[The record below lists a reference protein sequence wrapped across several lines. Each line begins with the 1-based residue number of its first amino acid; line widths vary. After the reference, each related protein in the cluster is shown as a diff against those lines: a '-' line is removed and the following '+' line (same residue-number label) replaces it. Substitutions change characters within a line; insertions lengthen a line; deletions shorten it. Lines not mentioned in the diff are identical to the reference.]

1 MGLSGGGGEYDVV
14 VGFGW
19 TNGVLL
25 HFLDKYGGVL
35 KYDVGGDG
43 GGVGSI
49 NSLNRN
55 AANVVFSSL
64 VALLARRLL
73 A

>member
-35 KYDVGGDG
+35 KYDVDSDG

-49 NSLNRN
+49 NRN